1 MKKYGIKI
9 KSIVKCNDKF
19 LIVERWYD
27 DRIEEPYQWEFLD
40 TDLEDDELPETA
52 CMRVIAE
59 SMGINS
65 ARIVSMAYS
74 WKYQLGDNNYLGLA
88 FLCEVPDEPVMLS
101 EELGDYKWV
110 EVEELTDY
118 ISKQAI
124 IDDMKQAQVI

>member
-59 SMGINS
+59 STGINS

-101 EELGDYKWV
+101 GRTLEI
-110 EVEELTDY
+110 
-118 ISKQAI
+118 ISGLRLRNLRTIYRSKLS
-124 IDDMKQAQVI
+124 

>member
-59 SMGINS
+59 STGINS

-88 FLCEVPDEPVMLS
+88 FCVKFRTNRLCFRKNSEIISGLRLRNLRTIYRSRLS
-101 EELGDYKWV
+101 
-110 EVEELTDY
+110 
-118 ISKQAI
+118 
-124 IDDMKQAQVI
+124 

>member
-59 SMGINS
+59 STGINS

-124 IDDMKQAQVI
+124 IEIGRAHV

>member
-59 SMGINS
+59 STGINS

-101 EELGDYKWV
+101 EEFGDYKWV

>member
-59 SMGINS
+59 STGINS

-118 ISKQAI
+118 
-124 IDDMKQAQVI
+124 MLR

>member
-59 SMGINS
+59 STGINS

-110 EVEELTDY
+110 EVEEWKSY
-118 ISKQAI
+118 RPCIR
-124 IDDMKQAQVI
+124 